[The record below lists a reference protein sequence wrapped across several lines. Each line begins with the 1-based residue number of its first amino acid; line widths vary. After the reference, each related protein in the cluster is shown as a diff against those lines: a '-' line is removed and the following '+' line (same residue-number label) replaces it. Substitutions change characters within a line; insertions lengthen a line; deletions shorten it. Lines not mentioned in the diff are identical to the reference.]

1 MSGFLVTFISLLFNV
16 LFFAILG
23 RVLVSWIDP
32 LGNMR
37 VTQILRDITEPIL
50 GPIRSVLPT
59 IGMIDLSPLVAI
71 LLIQLL
77 QGLIL
82 NAIR

>member
-1 MSGFLVTFISLLFNV
+1 MSGFLATFINLLFQA

-23 RVLVSWIDP
+23 RVLISWIDP

-37 VTQILRDITEPIL
+37 VTQILREITEPIL
-50 GPIRSVLPT
+50 APIRSVLPT

-71 LLIQLL
+71 LLLQLL
-77 QGLIL
+77 QQLIFRV
-82 NAIR
+82 I

>member
-1 MSGFLVTFISLLFNV
+1 MSGFLETFIMLLFQV
-16 LFFAILG
+16 LLFAILG

-50 GPIRSVLPT
+50 APIRSVLPT

-77 QGLIL
+77 QRLIL
-82 NAIR
+82 NAIG

>member
-1 MSGFLVTFISLLFNV
+1 MSGFLVTFISLLFQV
-16 LFFAILG
+16 LLFAILG
-23 RVLVSWIDP
+23 RVMVSWIDP

-50 GPIRSVLPT
+50 APIRSVLPT

-77 QGLIL
+77 QRLIL
-82 NAIR
+82 NAIG

>member
-1 MSGFLVTFISLLFNV
+1 MSDFLVTFISLLFQV
-16 LFFAILG
+16 LLFAILG

-50 GPIRSVLPT
+50 APIRSVLPT

-77 QGLIL
+77 QRLIL
-82 NAIR
+82 NAIG